1 MPSGET
7 GISASS
13 TECVLLDRKRSGL
26 AYSIEFQQK
35 TTRKR
40 FPDGGSAGIRV
51 KEQFSMNGNR
61 F

>member
-7 GISASS
+7 GRSS
-13 TECVLLDRKRSGL
+13 SNTECVLLDRKRSGL
-26 AYSIEFQQK
+26 ACSIEFKQK

-40 FPDGGSAGIRV
+40 FADGGSAGIRV
-51 KEQFSMNGNR
+51 KAQFSMNRNR